1 MAVSRCVR
9 LRIMQLVAEMRKE
22 SELKV
27 AETVIKKDAR
37 RTMARR

>member
-27 AETVIKKDAR
+27 ETVIRKDAR
-37 RTMARR
+37 RTMERR

>member
-27 AETVIKKDAR
+27 EPVIRKDAR
-37 RTMARR
+37 RTMGRR

>member
-1 MAVSRCVR
+1 MPVSRCVR

-27 AETVIKKDAR
+27 ETVIRKDAR
-37 RTMARR
+37 RTMERR

>member
-1 MAVSRCVR
+1 MPVSRCVR

-27 AETVIKKDAR
+27 ETVIRKDAR
-37 RTMARR
+37 RTMGRR

>member
-1 MAVSRCVR
+1 MPVSRCVR
-9 LRIMQLVAEMRKE
+9 LRIMQLVADMRKE

-27 AETVIKKDAR
+27 ETFIRKDAR